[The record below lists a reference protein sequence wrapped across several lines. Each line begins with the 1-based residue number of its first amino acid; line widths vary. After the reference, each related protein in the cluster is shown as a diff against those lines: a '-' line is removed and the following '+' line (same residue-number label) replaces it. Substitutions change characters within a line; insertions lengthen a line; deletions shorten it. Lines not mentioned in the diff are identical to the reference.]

1 MINNMN
7 DEKITFEKLP
17 QAVEYL
23 INKVEALAEALKL
36 KKDENKPEEK
46 DRWLNMDELIK
57 YLPDHPAKPTIYG
70 WVSNRQIPHHKGGK
84 KLRFLKSE
92 IDKWLSTGRRKTN
105 EEIMAE
111 AQNYASRKK
120 GGKL

>member
-1 MINNMN
+1 MQN
-7 DEKITFEKLP
+7 EKITFEKLP